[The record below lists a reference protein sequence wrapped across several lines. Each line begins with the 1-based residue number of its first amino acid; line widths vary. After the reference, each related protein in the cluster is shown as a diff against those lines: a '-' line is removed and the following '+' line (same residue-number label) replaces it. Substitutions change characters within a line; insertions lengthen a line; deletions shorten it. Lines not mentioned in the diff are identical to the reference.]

1 SRPML
6 EQPGGDK
13 TLPASPLKRQRARED
28 GKVAK
33 SQDLV
38 AAGALLAALLAL
50 RLMGPA
56 SFNRLI
62 GVMYYYLWSFPA
74 KIQDLDS
81 PQRFAIELM
90 WVAAPIVLPF
100 MLVMMLAGVLLNVMQ
115 VGILFTA
122 KPLTPKLDKLNP
134 ISGLANL
141 FTLRSFIE
149 LVKSILKV
157 TLAVWIVWL
166 TVKTRQGQ
174 FVNLMGLSPEAL
186 PAAIGGMIVTIWWR
200 VAVAMLVLG
209 LLDYGFQRWQ
219 YERDLMMTTQ
229 EAREELREFE
239 GDPRIRQRV
248 RQIQRQMAMQR
259 MMGEVPRADV
269 VITNPTQFA
278 VALRYDPGSMRA
290 PVVVAKGA
298 RILAERIRAIAV
310 ENDVP
315 IVRKPELA
323 RTLYRTIDVNQPVPE
338 DLFRAVAEVLAYVYQ
353 IDRREQKIRERSE
366 NWNSSPARA

>member
-1 SRPML
+1 MP

-38 AAGALLAALLAL
+38 SAGALLAALLAL

-56 SFNRLI
+56 SFNRLT
-62 GVMYYYLWSFPA
+62 GVMYYYLGSFPD
-74 KIQDLDS
+74 KIQDLEN
-81 PQRFAIELM
+81 PQRFAIELI
-90 WVAAPIVLPF
+90 WVAVPIMLPF
-100 MLVMMLAGVLLNVMQ
+100 MLVMMLVGVLLNVMQ
-115 VGILFTA
+115 IGILFTA
-122 KPLTPKLDKLNP
+122 KPLMPRLDKLNP
-134 ISGLANL
+134 ITGLANL

-166 TVKTRQGQ
+166 TVKTRREQ
-174 FVNLMGLSPEAL
+174 FVNLMAATPEAL
-186 PAAIGGMIVTIWWR
+186 PAAVGGMIVMIWWR
-200 VAVAMLVLG
+200 VAAAMLVLG

-229 EAREELREFE
+229 EARQELREFE

-269 VITNPTQFA
+269 VITNPTEYA
-278 VALRYDPGSMRA
+278 VALRYDAASMRA

-298 RILAERIRAIAV
+298 RILAERIRTIAV

-353 IDRREQKIRERSE
+353 IDRREQKIRERRE
-366 NWNSSPARA
+366 NWNSAPVRA